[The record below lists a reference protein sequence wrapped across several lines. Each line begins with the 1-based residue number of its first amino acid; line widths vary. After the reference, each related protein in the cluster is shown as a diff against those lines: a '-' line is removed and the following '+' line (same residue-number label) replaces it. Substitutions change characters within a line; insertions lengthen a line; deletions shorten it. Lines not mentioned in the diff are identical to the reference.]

1 MQSTTQKSV
10 VKLKLMSESDFSE
23 AVPGHPPVGPLP
35 DRAAAREWLELMLRI
50 RRFEERAGEAYT
62 RAKVGGFVHLA
73 IGEEAV
79 VVGAVRAIRDTDWLI
94 STYRSHGHALARGT
108 DPAAVMSE
116 LYGKATGTSGGRGGS
131 MHVFDLERRFMGG
144 WGIVGGNIPIGAG
157 FALQSSYR
165 GNDDITLCVL
175 GDGATNQGTFAETLN
190 MAALWKLPIVFLVTN
205 NRYGMGTSIER
216 HSAVTDLV
224 RKGNGLGVE
233 GRRCDGMDVADTQA
247 AVAEAAEICRSEQRP
262 LLVEAMTYRFRGHS
276 MSDPER
282 YRSREQVTKWKEQDP
297 IPAFTK
303 RLEAEGIVT
312 PDEVEEMDEKA
323 IASAHA
329 AAEAADSA
337 PFPEPETLYDNV
349 YSLGGEVRGWLSG
362 TKAPE

>member
-1 MQSTTQKSV
+1 MATLES
-10 VKLKLMSESDFSE
+10 MSGSDYSD
-23 AVPGHPPVGPLP
+23 AVPGHPATGPLP
-35 DRAAAREWLELMLRI
+35 DRDAAREWLQSMLLI

-108 DPAAVMSE
+108 DPGVVMAE
-116 LYGKATGTSGGRGGS
+116 LYGKSTGTSGGRGGS
-131 MHVFDLERRFMGG
+131 MHVFDIERRFMGG

-157 FALQSSYR
+157 FALQSAYR
-165 GNDDITLCVL
+165 ENDEVTLCVL

-190 MAALWKLPIVFLVTN
+190 MAALWKLPVVFLITN

-224 RKGNGLGVE
+224 RKGKGLGVD

-247 AVAEAAEICRSEQRP
+247 AIAEAVEICRAEQRP

-282 YRSREQVTKWKEQDP
+282 YRTREQVQDWRQLDP

-303 RLEAEGIVT
+303 RLEVEGVVT
-312 PDEVEEMDEKA
+312 PEEVQVMDQQA
-323 IASAHA
+323 IATADA
-329 AAEAADSA
+329 AAESAEAA
-337 PFPEPETLYDNV
+337 PFPAAESLYDNV
-349 YSLGGEVRGWLSG
+349 YSLGGQVRGWLTNERPKS
-362 TKAPE
+362 